1 MLRALT
7 AGLLPGLPDGVP
19 RQCGGPGSSCPA
31 RLLPQGT
38 GRRGACTFAW
48 PGRLVGE
55 PDHLSGRQGTHR
67 GQNSLCQADCA
78 IATSG

>member
-31 RLLPQGT
+31 RLLPQLSSRLAART
-38 GRRGACTFAW
+38 VAL